1 MIRIRKYF
9 ILRLEYDLFCS
20 TIYKSAITY
29 NACRSICTV
38 IAITWKIYWATL
50 LVKYIWV
57 IKIIR
62 CLCYI
67 IKNIGSALTYN
78 VLFIWGIRWW
88 RNIHLLSSRFIIIAH
103 TSPCWI
109 NSEWIRGIW
118 FSICLTCNHILTA
131 IIWVCWWYWKYT
143 CLIYWQ
149 INFTTT
155 LLNSF

>member
-88 RNIHLLSSRFIIIAH
+88 RNIHLLSSRNVMIAH
-103 TSPCWI
+103 SSPRNIECK
-109 NSEWIRGIW
+109 WIRYL
-118 FSICLTCNHILTA
+118 CLTISLTSHYILTTN
-131 IIWVCWWYWKYT
+131 IRSWNIWYWK
-143 CLIYWQ
+143 
-149 INFTTT
+149 
-155 LLNSF
+155 NSWCRDK